1 MKRLVTALLLLIA
14 STTALADELLLAR
27 ISRPF
32 PETMNDLQ
40 AAIRNKGYV
49 VSRVQ
54 RVDVGLTS
62 SGFPTAEYRVVFFGR
77 ADEIRSLAAAHP
89 ELIPYLP
96 LNIVVLAEGDDT
108 LVLTIHPRML
118 GEFFSSPEL
127 RPQFARWEQ
136 DIQGILAEL
145 RREP

>member
-1 MKRLVTALLLLIA
+1 MRPLVAALLLCIVSA
-14 STTALADELLLAR
+14 SAAADDLLLAR

-40 AAIRNKGYV
+40 AAIRDKGYV

-54 RVDVGLTS
+54 RVDIGLTA

-108 LVLTIHPRML
+108 LVVTIHPRML
-118 GEFFSSPEL
+118 AELFDDSEL

-145 RREP
+145 RRGP